1 MLVRMCVAVKRKLQ
15 LFYWK
20 NNGFLDLHDDLTVA
34 DVPRALA
41 WCQETICVGFKGDY
55 CLMQACLY
63 IRFIISVLFISG
75 DCIVSLTKLWLEN
88 TMEIV
93 NSC

>member
-1 MLVRMCVAVKRKLQ
+1 LFFHLIIQKHTSLTGETSVFVRMCVAVKRKLQ

-20 NNGFLDLHDDLTVA
+20 NNGFLDLHEDLSVA

-55 CLMQACLY
+55 CLMQACTL
-63 IRFIISVLFISG
+63 IF
-75 DCIVSLTKLWLEN
+75 
-88 TMEIV
+88 
-93 NSC
+93 

>member
-20 NNGFLDLHDDLTVA
+20 NNAFLDLHGDLSVA

-55 CLMQACLY
+55 CLMEARLY
-63 IRFIISVLFISG
+63 IICTVNILFIARAQ
-75 DCIVSLTKLWLEN
+75 VVALAKL
-88 TMEIV
+88 
-93 NSC
+93 

>member
-1 MLVRMCVAVKRKLQ
+1 MCVAVKRKLQ

-20 NNGFLDLHDDLTVA
+20 NNGFLDLHEDLSVV

-63 IRFIISVLFISG
+63 IIFITDVSFIARAY
-75 DCIVSLTKLWLEN
+75 IVALAKL
-88 TMEIV
+88 
-93 NSC
+93 

>member
-1 MLVRMCVAVKRKLQ
+1 LIIQKQTSLTGETSVFVRMCVAVKRKLQ

-20 NNGFLDLHDDLTVA
+20 NNVFLELHEDLSVA

-55 CLMQACLY
+55 CLMQACTL
-63 IRFIISVLFISG
+63 IL
-75 DCIVSLTKLWLEN
+75 
-88 TMEIV
+88 
-93 NSC
+93 